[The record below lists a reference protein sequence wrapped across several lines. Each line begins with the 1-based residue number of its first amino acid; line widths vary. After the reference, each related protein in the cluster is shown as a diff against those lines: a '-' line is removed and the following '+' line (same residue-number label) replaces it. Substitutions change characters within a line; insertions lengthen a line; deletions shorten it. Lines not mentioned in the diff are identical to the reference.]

1 MSQARGARYRQ
12 GVDRRDPSERL
23 WNSLK
28 RLARSEA
35 RSLTQAEA
43 IRRVKA
49 AAVKEGALE
58 LPEPALRFYAQ
69 EYREMVSQ
77 NKKSG

>member
-1 MSQARGARYRQ
+1 MSARGRIRYGH
-12 GVDRRDPSERL
+12 GVNRRDPSERL

-28 RLARSEA
+28 RLAQSE
-35 RSLTQAEA
+35 RGTPTQAEA

-49 AAVKEGALE
+49 VAVKEGALE

-69 EYREMVSQ
+69 EYCEMVSQ
-77 NKKSG
+77 NKKG